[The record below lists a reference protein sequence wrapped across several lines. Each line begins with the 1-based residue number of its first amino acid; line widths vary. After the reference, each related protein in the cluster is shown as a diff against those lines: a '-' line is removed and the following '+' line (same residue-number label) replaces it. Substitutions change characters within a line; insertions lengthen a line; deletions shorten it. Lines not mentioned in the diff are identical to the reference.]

1 MPTHHRK
8 KKKNKLS
15 KKIGGGGEKKSAL
28 YKIVVIGWEFIKTR
42 KNPNLKITEPY
53 LT

>member
-1 MPTHHRK
+1 MKCQHIIEK
-8 KKKNKLS
+8 KKKLS
-15 KKIGGGGEKKSAL
+15 KKIGGGGEKKSAI
-28 YKIVVIGWEFIKTR
+28 YKIVIGREFIKTR

>member
-1 MPTHHRK
+1 MPTHHR

-28 YKIVVIGWEFIKTR
+28 YKIVIGREFIKTR